1 MSEVAFV
8 LLSAFFLAIPVGTK
22 YAISFQARDMLDHL
36 REQER
41 VVQMLSVQLEALE
54 SEKYVMRRA
63 VTQVNNRRRQA
74 RSRRQG
80 QAERLEY
87 TRQMAE
93 RVAQRR
99 RPAVEEPML
108 QMPELDEVI
117 DMDEE
122 GVSV

>member
-63 VTQVNNRRRQA
+63 VTQVNNQRRQA